1 MVQAQV
7 TVDQHVDP
15 LRGSLSV
22 NGHAVS
28 MVLRQEAAMSIVA
41 LISDPSLKFNHTDSS
56 TAPPQKAIMSVATLV
71 SGPGLKFNHTS
82 NSTTMLESHPSP
94 NFVGSASFGLGRSS
108 AAPGRLHDRHC

>member
-7 TVDQHVDP
+7 AVDQHVDP

-28 MVLRQEAAMSIVA
+28 MVQREEATMSVVA
-41 LISDPSLKFNHTDSS
+41 LISIP
-56 TAPPQKAIMSVATLV
+56 TLE
-71 SGPGLKFNHTS
+71 FNHTS
-82 NSTTMLESHPSP
+82 SSTAMLESHPSP
-94 NFVGSASFGLGRSS
+94 NFVGSASFSLRKSP

>member
-41 LISDPSLKFNHTDSS
+41 LISNPALEFNHTDSS

-71 SGPGLKFNHTS
+71 CGPSLECSLMSSSANAQES
-82 NSTTMLESHPSP
+82 NLSP